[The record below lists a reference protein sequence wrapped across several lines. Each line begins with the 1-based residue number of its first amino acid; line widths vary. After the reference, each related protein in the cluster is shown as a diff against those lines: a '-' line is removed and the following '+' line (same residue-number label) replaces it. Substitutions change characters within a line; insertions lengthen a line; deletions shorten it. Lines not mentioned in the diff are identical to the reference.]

1 MRTTAFPK
9 ILHLGHKQI
18 KDIFDGEVEITEKVD
33 GSQLGFGKINGELFV
48 RSKGKEQDLDNPDK
62 MFEGAVEFVKTIAD
76 RLPDNIVLYG
86 EWLSKPK
93 HNILAYDRTPK
104 NGIALFGVYNPET
117 QEHAGMDTISEWAE
131 RLGVDTVPLL
141 FKGEANTQTALDMVD
156 KTDSFLGGQK
166 IEGVVVKRYTPW
178 MFMGNIP
185 LTVMSGKYVSEKF
198 KEVHARD
205 WKKEHTG
212 KGKLEV
218 AISQYKSGA
227 RWNKAIQHLRE
238 SGELTGTPVDIGR
251 LIKEVRLDITLEE
264 KENIKEELWDI
275 YKDDFLRNAV
285 FGLPEW
291 YKKKLALGDD
301 G

>member
-9 ILHLGHKQI
+9 ILHLGRKQV

-76 RLPDNIVLYG
+76 KLPDNITLYG

-141 FKGEANTQTALDMVD
+141 
-156 KTDSFLGGQK
+156 
-166 IEGVVVKRYTPW
+166 
-178 MFMGNIP
+178 
-185 LTVMSGKYVSEKF
+185 EKF
-198 KEVHARD
+198 KEVHAKG

-212 KGKLEV
+212 KGRLEV
-218 AISQYKSGA
+218 AISQYRSEA

-238 SGELTGTPVDIGR
+238 SGELTDTPVDIGR
-251 LIKEVRLDITLEE
+251 L
-264 KENIKEELWDI
+264 IKEELWDI